1 MATGVEETDV
11 EGKLGG
17 GSGARTRAWLWVAVA
32 VAILLVAWLLARDL
46 IGTRDKGG
54 VQSITTSTIEVPPRA
69 RLPAVPEPG
78 PVFAVNQADASA
90 IPDVVGKTEES
101 GTSILENAG
110 YRTTV
115 LDVFS
120 VSAQVGSIISQ
131 TPAAGAPAAAGDT
144 VSLVVSKGRR
154 IIVQVTMPSVEGLTR
169 KAAEAKIRAAG
180 LRPYVMY
187 GVDAQRIG
195 RVISQWPNPGTS
207 VPAGNEGFIQISL
220 K

>member
-1 MATGVEETDV
+1 MATGVGQADV

-17 GSGARTRAWLWVAVA
+17 GNKARARAWLWVAVA
-32 VAILLVAWLLARDL
+32 VAILLVAWLLAWDL
-46 IGTRDKGG
+46 TGTRDKSG
-54 VQSITTSTIEVPPRA
+54 VQSVTTSTIQVPPSTK
-69 RLPAVPEPG
+69 LPAVPQPS
-78 PVFAVNQADASA
+78 PVVADNQTGASTV
-90 IPDVVGKTEES
+90 PDVVGKTEES

-110 YRTTV
+110 YLTTA

-120 VSAQVGSIISQ
+120 VSVPTGHIISQ
-131 TPAAGAPAAAGDT
+131 TPAAGTPASAGDT
-144 VSLVVSKGRR
+144 VSLVISKGRR
-154 IIVQVTMPSVEGLTR
+154 IIEQVTMPSVEGLTR

-187 GVDAQRIG
+187 GVDARRIG

-207 VPAGNEGFIQISL
+207 VPEGNEGFIQISL